1 MVFVWSH
8 LTDGDANYTLVQVSV
23 NDIILVFAFAPI
35 AGLLLGDPSWTWRAA
50 EVGPIDAG
58 ADAPD
63 APSDTGVPLDG
74 APVPV
79 QDAGDAAATR
89 SPDAAASGCGCRSV
103 PAASGGGWGVL
114 LVLGLLLGRH
124 YRRCFVGRR

>member
-1 MVFVWSH
+1 MLAALLEGGITVGEAAAQAKRSTEDLDVRRTW
-8 LTDGDANYTLVQVSV
+8 
-23 NDIILVFAFAPI
+23 
-35 AGLLLGDPSWTWRAA
+35 LLLGDPSWTWRAA